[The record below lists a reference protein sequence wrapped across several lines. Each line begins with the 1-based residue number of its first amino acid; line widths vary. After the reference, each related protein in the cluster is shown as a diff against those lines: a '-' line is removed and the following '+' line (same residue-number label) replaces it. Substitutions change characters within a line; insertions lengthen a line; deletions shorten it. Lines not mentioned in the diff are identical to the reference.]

1 MQTSS
6 TTVGLLVIA
15 GSSLE
20 AESFS
25 DDNFSEVPASVSFS
39 VFCSSSVD
47 FPFSGLDDF
56 PTENKEDMHVHRK
69 VKIVNFRTTC

>member
-1 MQTSS
+1 M
-6 TTVGLLVIA
+6 IA

-20 AESFS
+20 AEFLSEG
-25 DDNFSEVPASVSFS
+25 NFSEAPASVSFS

-47 FPFSGLDDF
+47 FPFS
-56 PTENKEDMHVHRK
+56 DMHVHRK

>member
-1 MQTSS
+1 M
-6 TTVGLLVIA
+6 IA

-20 AESFS
+20 AESFLE
-25 DDNFSEVPASVSFS
+25 DNFSEAPASVSFS

-56 PTENKEDMHVHRK
+56 PTENKEDMYVHRK
-69 VKIVNFRTTC
+69 VKIVNFRTAC

>member
-1 MQTSS
+1 M
-6 TTVGLLVIA
+6 IA

-25 DDNFSEVPASVSFS
+25 EDNFSEAPASVSFS

-47 FPFSGLDDF
+47 FPFFGLDDF
-56 PTENKEDMHVHRK
+56 PTENKEDMHGHRK